1 MKSIRSYDII
11 DDGIPFA
18 IEMYN
23 WCVKQF
29 GQDNIRL
36 LYRTLY
42 FNREEDYTWFILR
55 WT

>member
-11 DDGIPFA
+11 DDGMVT
-18 IEMYN
+18 IEMHN

-29 GQDNIRL
+29 GHDNIRL

-42 FNREEDYTWFILR
+42 FNREEDYTWFMLR
-55 WT
+55 WS